1 MTAAPAD
8 ADRVRATSGPPPAE
22 GRLLREAV
30 RRGRGPAALVLVA
43 TALGAA
49 AAVTLPLALGRAVDL
64 LITRADAG
72 FWVLLCT
79 ALIATEVATDALVA
93 RTGGRTGAATT
104 AWLRRRALAGF
115 LAAPPAASAGTG
127 LPTRLTANALDAGTA
142 PVAAATAAAAGL
154 APLGGLAGLFLV
166 DPWAGAAF
174 VCGVPLLLLILRA
187 LLRDGRAALTTYQ
200 EEQGRM
206 ARLLTGA
213 LTGAATIAAAGTVR
227 AEEYRVLAPL
237 AGMRAAGERTWRVQ
251 GRAAGLSGALM
262 PLLVAAVLAVGGV
275 RLVAGHLTPGDLLAL
290 SRYAVLAA
298 GAGALAGALN
308 GWVRAKAGTAR
319 VETVTTLT
327 PAPYGTRDLPARGD
341 GTLALRGV
349 HVTRDGVPLLD
360 DITLTLPGGTT
371 TAVVGP
377 SGAGKSLLAA
387 VAGRLTDPDQ
397 GTVHLDGTDLR
408 TLSATTLR
416 HAVAY
421 AFERPALFGTTVAD
435 AVACGPLPDAAL
447 HQALRRAAA
456 DTFTNRLPLGPH
468 TPLPEAPL
476 SGGELQRL
484 GLARA
489 FTRPARLL
497 ILDDATSSLDTVT
510 THLVDRALTES
521 PGTRLTITHR
531 LTAAA
536 RADQVVWLDGGRVR
550 GTGPHSALWRDPAYR
565 AVFGRGVG
573 SGAGG
578 GTGADPGADPG
589 AGAGPGTRADTVT
602 RADTGT
608 GAGARMRTD
617 VRTDVPTDVRTVVP
631 TDVRADGPTETP
643 ADIHTDPRVDTGTG
657 TGTGTAE

>member
-8 ADRVRATSGPPPAE
+8 AARARATPAPPPAE

-30 RRGRGPAALVLVA
+30 RRGRGPAALVLAA

-64 LITRADAG
+64 LIARADAG
-72 FWVLLCT
+72 SWVLLCT

-115 LAAPPAASAGTG
+115 LAAPPAATTGTG

-174 VCGVPLLLLILRA
+174 VCGVPLLLLLILRA

-213 LTGAATIAAAGTVR
+213 LSGAATIAAAGTVR
-227 AEEYRVLAPL
+227 AEERRVLAPL

-319 VETVTTLT
+319 VETVTALPPT
-327 PAPYGTRDLPARGD
+327 PHGTRDLPPHGD
-341 GTLALRGV
+341 GTLALHGV

-360 DITLTLPGGTT
+360 SVTLTLPGGTT
-371 TAVVGP
+371 TALVGP
-377 SGAGKSLLAA
+377 SGSGKSLLAA

-397 GTVHLDGTDLR
+397 GTVLLDGTDLR
-408 TLSATTLR
+408 TLSADALR

-421 AFERPALFGTTVAD
+421 AFERPALFGATIAH
-435 AVACGPLPDAAL
+435 AVACGPLPEPDL
-447 HQALRRAAA
+447 RRALRRAAA
-456 DTFTNRLPLGPH
+456 DTFTDRLPHGPR

-489 FTRPARLL
+489 FTRPTRLL

-510 THLVDRALTES
+510 AHLVARALTDT

-531 LTAAA
+531 LTTAAQS
-536 RADQVVWLDGGRVR
+536 DQVVWLDRGRIR
-550 GTGPHSALWRDPAYR
+550 GTGPHSVLWRDPAYR
-565 AVFGRGVG
+565 AVFGA
-573 SGAGG
+573 GAGG
-578 GTGADPGADPG
+578 D
-589 AGAGPGTRADTVT
+589 AGAGADTVT
-602 RADTGT
+602 DTG
-608 GAGARMRTD
+608 ARRRSD
-617 VRTDVPTDVRTVVP
+617 VRTDVSNDVRT
-631 TDVRADGPTETP
+631 ELP
-643 ADIHTDPRVDTGTG
+643 ADMRTDLHTGIRTDPRVDTGTG
-657 TGTGTAE
+657 AAE

>member
-1 MTAAPAD
+1 MIAAPAD
-8 ADRVRATSGPPPAE
+8 VGRAPTTPGPPPAE

-30 RRGRGPAALVLVA
+30 RRGRAPAALVLVA

-64 LITRADAG
+64 LIARADAG

-115 LAAPPAASAGTG
+115 LAAPPAATTGTG

-187 LLRDGRAALTTYQ
+187 LLRDGRAALTAYQ

-206 ARLLTGA
+206 ARLLTGG
-213 LTGAATIAAAGTVR
+213 LSGAATIAAAGTVR
-227 AEEYRVLAPL
+227 AEERRVLAPL

-319 VETVTTLT
+319 LETVTTLPRT
-327 PAPYGTRDLPARGD
+327 PYGTRDLPPHGD
-341 GTLALRGV
+341 GTLTLRGV

-360 DITLTLPGGTT
+360 SVTLSLPGGTT
-371 TAVVGP
+371 TAVVGR

-387 VAGRLTDPDQ
+387 VAGRLTDPDE

-408 TLSATTLR
+408 TLSADALR

-421 AFERPALFGTTVAD
+421 AFERPALFGATIAD
-435 AVACGPLPDAAL
+435 AVAVGPLPDADLRRAL
-447 HQALRRAAA
+447 HRAAA
-456 DTFTNRLPLGPH
+456 DTFTDRLPLGPR
-468 TPLPEAPL
+468 TPLPDAPL

-510 THLVDRALTES
+510 AHLVDRTLTEA

-531 LTAAA
+531 LSVAA

-550 GTGPHSALWRDPAYR
+550 GIGPHAALWRNPAYR
-565 AVFGRGVG
+565 AVFG
-573 SGAGG
+573 A
-578 GTGADPGADPG
+578 G
-589 AGAGPGTRADTVT
+589 AGAGAGAGVGADASADSGTGTGTRMRTELPTVT
-602 RADTGT
+602 RTDAPTEI
-608 GAGARMRTD
+608 RTD
-617 VRTDVPTDVRTVVP
+617 MPAN
-631 TDVRADGPTETP
+631 VRADMR
-643 ADIHTDPRVDTGTG
+643 ADMRTDPRVDNGTG
-657 TGTGTAE
+657 AVE

>member
-8 ADRVRATSGPPPAE
+8 VGRAPATPGPPPAE

-30 RRGRGPAALVLVA
+30 RRGRAPAALVLVA

-64 LITRADAG
+64 LIARADAG

-115 LAAPPAASAGTG
+115 LAAPPAATTGTG

-187 LLRDGRAALTTYQ
+187 LLRDGRAALTAYQ

-206 ARLLTGA
+206 ARLLTGG
-213 LTGAATIAAAGTVR
+213 LSGAATIAAAGTVR
-227 AEEYRVLAPL
+227 AEERRVLAPL

-319 VETVTTLT
+319 LETVTTLPRT
-327 PAPYGTRDLPARGD
+327 PYGTRDLPPHGD
-341 GTLALRGV
+341 GTLTLHGV

-360 DITLTLPGGTT
+360 SVTLSLPGGTT
-371 TAVVGP
+371 TAVVGR

-387 VAGRLTDPDQ
+387 VAGRLTDPDE

-408 TLSATTLR
+408 TLSADALR

-421 AFERPALFGTTVAD
+421 AFERPALFGATIAD
-435 AVACGPLPDAAL
+435 AVAVGPLPDADLRRAL
-447 HQALRRAAA
+447 HRAAA
-456 DTFTNRLPLGPH
+456 DTFTDRLPLGPR
-468 TPLPEAPL
+468 TPLPEALL

-510 THLVDRALTES
+510 AHLVDRTLTEA

-531 LTAAA
+531 LSVAA

-550 GTGPHSALWRDPAYR
+550 GIGPHAALWRDPAYR
-565 AVFGRGVG
+565 AVFG
-573 SGAGG
+573 A
-578 GTGADPGADPG
+578 G
-589 AGAGPGTRADTVT
+589 AGAGAGAGVGADASADSGTGTGTRMRTELPTVT
-602 RADTGT
+602 RTDAPTEI
-608 GAGARMRTD
+608 RTD
-617 VRTDVPTDVRTVVP
+617 MPAN
-631 TDVRADGPTETP
+631 VRADMR
-643 ADIHTDPRVDTGTG
+643 ADMRTDPRVDNGTG
-657 TGTGTAE
+657 AVE

>member
-8 ADRVRATSGPPPAE
+8 AVRARATPAPPPPE

-30 RRGRGPAALVLVA
+30 RRGRAPAALVLAA

-64 LITRADAG
+64 LIARADAG

-115 LAAPPAASAGTG
+115 LAAPPAATTGTG

-187 LLRDGRAALTTYQ
+187 LLRDGRAALTAYQ

-213 LTGAATIAAAGTVR
+213 LSGAATIAAAGTVR
-227 AEEYRVLAPL
+227 AEERRVLAPL

-319 VETVTTLT
+319 LETVTALPPTT
-327 PAPYGTRDLPARGD
+327 YGTRDLPPHGD
-341 GTLALRGV
+341 GTLTLRGV

-360 DITLTLPGGTT
+360 SVTLTLPGGTT
-371 TAVVGP
+371 TAVVGR

-387 VAGRLTDPDQ
+387 VAGRLADPDE

-408 TLSATTLR
+408 TLSTDALR

-435 AVACGPLPDAAL
+435 AVAVGPLRDADLRRAL
-447 HQALRRAAA
+447 HRAAA
-456 DTFTNRLPLGPH
+456 DTFTDRLPLGPH

-510 THLVDRALTES
+510 AHLVARTLTEA

-531 LTAAA
+531 LSVAAQ
-536 RADQVVWLDGGRVR
+536 ADRVVWLDGGRVR
-550 GTGPHSALWRDPAYR
+550 GIGLHSALWRDAAYR
-565 AVFGRGVG
+565 AVFGAGA
-573 SGAGG
+573 GAGG
-578 GTGADPGADPG
+578 GAGGG
-589 AGAGPGTRADTVT
+589 AGVDVG
-602 RADTGT
+602 TGT
-608 GAGARMRTD
+608 GVHVRDMPTD
-617 VRTDVPTDVRTVVP
+617 VRTDMPTDVPTDVP
-631 TDVRADGPTETP
+631 TDTR
-643 ADIHTDPRVDTGTG
+643 TDTRTDTGTG
-657 TGTGTAE
+657 AAE

>member
-8 ADRVRATSGPPPAE
+8 AARARATPAPPPAE

-30 RRGRGPAALVLVA
+30 RRGRGPAALVLAA

-64 LITRADAG
+64 LIARADAG
-72 FWVLLCT
+72 SWVLLCT

-115 LAAPPAASAGTG
+115 LAAPPAATTGTG

-174 VCGVPLLLLILRA
+174 VCGVPLLLLLILRA

-213 LTGAATIAAAGTVR
+213 LTGAATIAAARTVR
-227 AEEYRVLAPL
+227 AEERRVLAPL

-319 VETVTTLT
+319 VETVTALPPT
-327 PAPYGTRDLPARGD
+327 PHGTRDLPPHGD
-341 GTLALRGV
+341 GTLALHGV

-360 DITLTLPGGTT
+360 SVTLTLPGGTT
-371 TAVVGP
+371 TALVGP
-377 SGAGKSLLAA
+377 SGSGKSLLAA

-397 GTVHLDGTDLR
+397 GTVLLDGTDLR
-408 TLSATTLR
+408 TLSADALR

-421 AFERPALFGTTVAD
+421 AFERPALFGATIAD
-435 AVACGPLPDAAL
+435 AVACGPLPEPDLRRAL
-447 HQALRRAAA
+447 CRAAA
-456 DTFTNRLPLGPH
+456 DTFTDRLPHGPR

-489 FTRPARLL
+489 FTRPTRLL

-510 THLVDRALTES
+510 AHLVARALTDT

-531 LTAAA
+531 LTTAAQS
-536 RADQVVWLDGGRVR
+536 DQVVWLDGGRIR
-550 GTGPHSALWRDPAYR
+550 GTGPHSVLWRDPAYR
-565 AVFGRGVG
+565 AVFGA
-573 SGAGG
+573 GAGG
-578 GTGADPGADPG
+578 D
-589 AGAGPGTRADTVT
+589 AGAGADTVT
-602 RADTGT
+602 DTG
-608 GAGARMRTD
+608 ARRRSD
-617 VRTDVPTDVRTVVP
+617 VRTDVSNDVRT
-631 TDVRADGPTETP
+631 ELP
-643 ADIHTDPRVDTGTG
+643 ADMRTDLHTGIRTDPRVDTGTG
-657 TGTGTAE
+657 AAE

>member
-8 ADRVRATSGPPPAE
+8 VGRAPATPGPPPAE

-30 RRGRGPAALVLVA
+30 RRGRAPAALVLVA

-64 LITRADAG
+64 LIARADAG

-115 LAAPPAASAGTG
+115 LAAPPAATTGTG

-187 LLRDGRAALTTYQ
+187 LLRDGRAALTAYQ

-206 ARLLTGA
+206 ARLLTGG
-213 LTGAATIAAAGTVR
+213 LSGAATIAAAGTVR
-227 AEEYRVLAPL
+227 AEERRVLAPL

-319 VETVTTLT
+319 LETVTTLPRT
-327 PAPYGTRDLPARGD
+327 PYGTRDLPPHGD
-341 GTLALRGV
+341 GTLTLHGV

-360 DITLTLPGGTT
+360 SVTLSLPGGTT
-371 TAVVGP
+371 TAVVGR

-387 VAGRLTDPDQ
+387 VAGRLTDPDE

-408 TLSATTLR
+408 TLSADALR

-421 AFERPALFGTTVAD
+421 AFERPALFGATIAD
-435 AVACGPLPDAAL
+435 AVAVGPLPDADLRRAL
-447 HQALRRAAA
+447 HRAAA
-456 DTFTNRLPLGPH
+456 DTFTDRLPLGPR
-468 TPLPEAPL
+468 TPLPEALL

-510 THLVDRALTES
+510 AHLVDRTLTEA

-531 LTAAA
+531 LSVAA

-550 GTGPHSALWRDPAYR
+550 GIGPHAALWRDPAYR
-565 AVFGRGVG
+565 AVFG
-573 SGAGG
+573 A
-578 GTGADPGADPG
+578 G
-589 AGAGPGTRADTVT
+589 AGAGAGVGADAS
-602 RADTGT
+602 ADSGTGT
-608 GAGARMRTD
+608 GTRMRTELPTD
-617 VRTDVPTDVRTVVP
+617 TRTDAPTEIRTDMP
-631 TDVRADGPTETP
+631 ANVRADMR
-643 ADIHTDPRVDTGTG
+643 ADMRTDPRVDSGTG
-657 TGTGTAE
+657 AVE

>member
-1 MTAAPAD
+1 MIAAPAD
-8 ADRVRATSGPPPAE
+8 VGRAPATPGPPPAE

-30 RRGRGPAALVLVA
+30 RRGRAPAALVLVA

-64 LITRADAG
+64 LIARADAG

-115 LAAPPAASAGTG
+115 LAAPPAATTGTG

-187 LLRDGRAALTTYQ
+187 LLRDGRAALTAYQ

-213 LTGAATIAAAGTVR
+213 LSGAATIAAAGTVR
-227 AEEYRVLAPL
+227 AEERRVLAPL

-319 VETVTTLT
+319 LETVTTLPRT
-327 PAPYGTRDLPARGD
+327 PYGTRDLPPHGD
-341 GTLALRGV
+341 GTLTLRGV

-360 DITLTLPGGTT
+360 SVTLSLPGGTT
-371 TAVVGP
+371 TAVVGR

-387 VAGRLTDPDQ
+387 VAGRLTDPDE

-408 TLSATTLR
+408 TLSADALR

-421 AFERPALFGTTVAD
+421 AFERPALFGATIAD
-435 AVACGPLPDAAL
+435 AVAVGPLPDADLRRAL
-447 HQALRRAAA
+447 HRAAA
-456 DTFTNRLPLGPH
+456 DTFTDRLPLGPR

-497 ILDDATSSLDTVT
+497 ILDDATSSLDTIT
-510 THLVDRALTES
+510 AHLVDRTLTEAS
-521 PGTRLTITHR
+521 GTRLTITHR
-531 LTAAA
+531 LSVAA

-550 GTGPHSALWRDPAYR
+550 GIGPHSALWRNPAYR
-565 AVFGRGVG
+565 AVFG
-573 SGAGG
+573 A
-578 GTGADPGADPG
+578 G
-589 AGAGPGTRADTVT
+589 AGAGAGVGADAS
-602 RADTGT
+602 ADSGTGT
-608 GAGARMRTD
+608 GTRMRTELPTD
-617 VRTDVPTDVRTVVP
+617 TRTDAPTEIRTDMP
-631 TDVRADGPTETP
+631 ANVRADMR
-643 ADIHTDPRVDTGTG
+643 ADMRTDPRVDNGTG
-657 TGTGTAE
+657 AVE

>member
-1 MTAAPAD
+1 
-8 ADRVRATSGPPPAE
+8 
-22 GRLLREAV
+22 
-30 RRGRGPAALVLVA
+30 
-43 TALGAA
+43 
-49 AAVTLPLALGRAVDL
+49 
-64 LITRADAG
+64 
-72 FWVLLCT
+72 
-79 ALIATEVATDALVA
+79 
-93 RTGGRTGAATT
+93 
-104 AWLRRRALAGF
+104 
-115 LAAPPAASAGTG
+115 
-127 LPTRLTANALDAGTA
+127 ALDAGTA

-227 AEEYRVLAPL
+227 AEERRVLAPL

-275 RLVAGHLTPGDLLAL
+275 RLVAGHLTPGDLLSL

-319 VETVTTLT
+319 VETVTTLPPT
-327 PAPYGTRDLPARGD
+327 PYGTRDLPPDGD
-341 GTLALRGV
+341 GTLTLRGV

-360 DITLTLPGGTT
+360 SVTLTLPGGTT
-371 TAVVGP
+371 TALVGP

-387 VAGRLTDPDQ
+387 VAGRLTEPDE
-397 GTVHLDGTDLR
+397 GTVLLDGTDLR
-408 TLSATTLR
+408 TLSADALR
-416 HAVAY
+416 RAVAY
-421 AFERPALFGTTVAD
+421 AFERPALFGTTIAD
-435 AVACGPLPDAAL
+435 AVACGPLPEPDL
-447 HQALRRAAA
+447 RRALRRAAA
-456 DTFTNRLPLGPH
+456 DTFTNRLPHGTR
-468 TPLPEAPL
+468 TPLPAAPL

-489 FTRPARLL
+489 FTRPTRLL

-510 THLVDRALTES
+510 AHLVTRALTDT
-521 PGTRLTITHR
+521 PGTRLTVTHR
-531 LTAAA
+531 LTTAAQS
-536 RADQVVWLDGGRVR
+536 DQVIWLDAGRVR

-565 AVFGRGVG
+565 AVFG
-573 SGAGG
+573 A
-578 GTGADPGADPG
+578 G
-589 AGAGPGTRADTVT
+589 AGAGVGGGAGAGAGVDN
-602 RADTGT
+602 GT
-608 GAGARMRTD
+608 GA
-617 VRTDVPTDVRTVVP
+617 
-631 TDVRADGPTETP
+631 
-643 ADIHTDPRVDTGTG
+643 
-657 TGTGTAE
+657 AE

>member
-1 MTAAPAD
+1 MIAAPAD
-8 ADRVRATSGPPPAE
+8 VGRAPTTPGPPPAE

-30 RRGRGPAALVLVA
+30 RRGRAPAALVLVA

-64 LITRADAG
+64 LIARADAG

-115 LAAPPAASAGTG
+115 LAAPPAATTGTG

-187 LLRDGRAALTTYQ
+187 LLRDGRAALTAYQ

-206 ARLLTGA
+206 ARLLTGG
-213 LTGAATIAAAGTVR
+213 LSGAATIAAAGTVR
-227 AEEYRVLAPL
+227 AEERRVLAPL

-319 VETVTTLT
+319 LETVTTLPRT
-327 PAPYGTRDLPARGD
+327 PYGTRDLPPHGD
-341 GTLALRGV
+341 GTLTLRGV

-360 DITLTLPGGTT
+360 SVTLSLPGGTT
-371 TAVVGP
+371 TAVVGR

-387 VAGRLTDPDQ
+387 VAGRLTDPDE

-408 TLSATTLR
+408 TLSADALR

-421 AFERPALFGTTVAD
+421 AFERPALFGATIAD
-435 AVACGPLPDAAL
+435 AVAVGPLPDANLRRAL
-447 HQALRRAAA
+447 HRAAA
-456 DTFTNRLPLGPH
+456 DTFTDRLPLGPR

-510 THLVDRALTES
+510 AHLVDRTLTEA

-531 LTAAA
+531 LSVAA

-550 GTGPHSALWRDPAYR
+550 GIGPHAALRRDPAYR
-565 AVFGRGVG
+565 AVFG
-573 SGAGG
+573 A
-578 GTGADPGADPG
+578 G
-589 AGAGPGTRADTVT
+589 AGADAD
-602 RADTGT
+602 ADASADSGTGT
-608 GAGARMRTD
+608 GTRMRTELPTD
-617 VRTDVPTDVRTVVP
+617 TRTDAPTEIRTDMPANVRTDM
-631 TDVRADGPTETP
+631 RADMR
-643 ADIHTDPRVDTGTG
+643 ADMRTDPRVDSGTG
-657 TGTGTAE
+657 AVE

>member
-1 MTAAPAD
+1 MIAAPAD
-8 ADRVRATSGPPPAE
+8 VGRAPTTPGPPPAE

-30 RRGRGPAALVLVA
+30 RRGRAPAALVLVA

-64 LITRADAG
+64 LIARADAG

-115 LAAPPAASAGTG
+115 LAAPPAATTGTG

-187 LLRDGRAALTTYQ
+187 LLRDGRAALTAYQ

-206 ARLLTGA
+206 ARLLTGG
-213 LTGAATIAAAGTVR
+213 LSGAATIAAAGTVR
-227 AEEYRVLAPL
+227 AEERRVLAPL

-319 VETVTTLT
+319 LETVTTLPRT
-327 PAPYGTRDLPARGD
+327 PYGTRDLPPHGD
-341 GTLALRGV
+341 GTLTLRGV

-360 DITLTLPGGTT
+360 SVTLSLPGGTT
-371 TAVVGP
+371 TAVVGR

-387 VAGRLTDPDQ
+387 VAGRLTDPDE

-408 TLSATTLR
+408 TLSADALR

-421 AFERPALFGTTVAD
+421 AFERPALFGATIAD
-435 AVACGPLPDAAL
+435 AVAVGPLPDADLRRAL
-447 HQALRRAAA
+447 HRAAA
-456 DTFTNRLPLGPH
+456 DTFTDRLPLGPR

-510 THLVDRALTES
+510 AHLVDRTLTEA

-531 LTAAA
+531 LSVAA

-550 GTGPHSALWRDPAYR
+550 GIGPHAALWRNPAYR
-565 AVFGRGVG
+565 AVFG
-573 SGAGG
+573 A
-578 GTGADPGADPG
+578 G
-589 AGAGPGTRADTVT
+589 AGAGAGAGVGADASADSGTGTGTRMRTELPTVT
-602 RADTGT
+602 RTDAPTEI
-608 GAGARMRTD
+608 RTD
-617 VRTDVPTDVRTVVP
+617 MPAN
-631 TDVRADGPTETP
+631 VRADMR
-643 ADIHTDPRVDTGTG
+643 ADMRTDPRVDNGTG
-657 TGTGTAE
+657 AVE

>member
-8 ADRVRATSGPPPAE
+8 VGRAPATPGPPPAE

-30 RRGRGPAALVLVA
+30 RRGRAPAALVLVA

-64 LITRADAG
+64 LIARADAG

-93 RTGGRTGAATT
+93 RTSGRTGAATT

-115 LAAPPAASAGTG
+115 LAAPPAATTGTG

-187 LLRDGRAALTTYQ
+187 LLRDGRAALTAYQ

-206 ARLLTGA
+206 ARLLTGG
-213 LTGAATIAAAGTVR
+213 LSGAATIAAAGTVR
-227 AEEYRVLAPL
+227 AEERRVLAPL

-319 VETVTTLT
+319 LETVTTLPRT
-327 PAPYGTRDLPARGD
+327 PYGTRDLPPHGD
-341 GTLALRGV
+341 GTLTLRGV

-360 DITLTLPGGTT
+360 SVTLSLPGGTT
-371 TAVVGP
+371 TAVVGR

-387 VAGRLTDPDQ
+387 VAGRLTDPDE

-408 TLSATTLR
+408 TLSADALR

-421 AFERPALFGTTVAD
+421 AFERPALFGATIAD
-435 AVACGPLPDAAL
+435 AVAVGPLPDADLRRAL
-447 HQALRRAAA
+447 HRAAA
-456 DTFTNRLPLGPH
+456 DTFTDRLPLGPR
-468 TPLPEAPL
+468 TPLPEALL

-510 THLVDRALTES
+510 AHLVDRTLTEA

-531 LTAAA
+531 LSVAA

-550 GTGPHSALWRDPAYR
+550 GIGPHAALWRDPAYR
-565 AVFGRGVG
+565 AVFG
-573 SGAGG
+573 A
-578 GTGADPGADPG
+578 G
-589 AGAGPGTRADTVT
+589 AGAGAGVGADAS
-602 RADTGT
+602 ADSGTGT
-608 GAGARMRTD
+608 GTRMRTELPTD
-617 VRTDVPTDVRTVVP
+617 TRTDAPTEIRTDMP
-631 TDVRADGPTETP
+631 ANVRADMR
-643 ADIHTDPRVDTGTG
+643 TDPRVDSGTG
-657 TGTGTAE
+657 AVE

>member
-8 ADRVRATSGPPPAE
+8 AARARATPAPPPAE

-30 RRGRGPAALVLVA
+30 RRGRGPAALVLAA

-64 LITRADAG
+64 LIARADAG
-72 FWVLLCT
+72 SWVLLCT

-115 LAAPPAASAGTG
+115 LAAPPAATTGTG

-213 LTGAATIAAAGTVR
+213 LSGAATIAAAGTVR
-227 AEEYRVLAPL
+227 AEERRVVAPL

-251 GRAAGLSGALM
+251 GRAAGLSGVLM

-319 VETVTTLT
+319 VETVTALP
-327 PAPYGTRDLPARGD
+327 PAPHGTRDLPPHGD
-341 GTLALRGV
+341 GTLALHGV

-360 DITLTLPGGTT
+360 SVTLTLPGGTT
-371 TAVVGP
+371 TALVGP
-377 SGAGKSLLAA
+377 SGSGKSLLAA

-397 GTVHLDGTDLR
+397 GTVLLDGTDLR
-408 TLSATTLR
+408 TLSADALR

-421 AFERPALFGTTVAD
+421 AFERPALFGATIAD
-435 AVACGPLPDAAL
+435 AVACGPLPEPEL
-447 HQALRRAAA
+447 RRALRRAAA
-456 DTFTNRLPLGPH
+456 DTFTDRLPHGPR

-489 FTRPARLL
+489 FTRPTRLL

-510 THLVDRALTES
+510 AHLVARALTDT

-531 LTAAA
+531 LTTAAQS
-536 RADQVVWLDGGRVR
+536 DQVVWLDGGRIR
-550 GTGPHSALWRDPAYR
+550 GTGPHSVLWRDPAYR
-565 AVFGRGVG
+565 AVFAAGT
-573 SGAGG
+573 GAGG
-578 GTGADPGADPG
+578 D
-589 AGAGPGTRADTVT
+589 AGAGADTVT
-602 RADTGT
+602 DTG
-608 GAGARMRTD
+608 ARRRSD
-617 VRTDVPTDVRTVVP
+617 VRTDVTSDVRTELP
-631 TDVRADGPTETP
+631 TDMRT
-643 ADIHTDPRVDTGTG
+643 DIHTGIRTDPRVDTGTG
-657 TGTGTAE
+657 AAE

>member
-227 AEEYRVLAPL
+227 AEEHRVLAPL

-327 PAPYGTRDLPARGD
+327 PTPYGTRDLPARGD

-349 HVTRDGVPLLD
+349 HVTRDGVPFLD
-360 DITLTLPGGTT
+360 DITLILPGGTT

-510 THLVDRALTES
+510 AHLVDRALTES

-578 GTGADPGADPG
+578 GAG
-589 AGAGPGTRADTVT
+589 AGAGADAG
-602 RADTGT
+602 AD
-608 GAGARMRTD
+608 AGARMRTD

-631 TDVRADGPTETP
+631 TDVPTDVRADGPTETP
-643 ADIHTDPRVDTGTG
+643 ADIHTDPQVDTGTG

>member
-8 ADRVRATSGPPPAE
+8 AARARATPAPPPAE

-30 RRGRGPAALVLVA
+30 RRGRGPAALVLAA

-64 LITRADAG
+64 LIARADAG
-72 FWVLLCT
+72 SWVLLCT

-115 LAAPPAASAGTG
+115 LAAPPAATTGTG

-187 LLRDGRAALTTYQ
+187 LLRDGRAALTMYQ

-213 LTGAATIAAAGTVR
+213 LSGAATIAAAGTVR
-227 AEEYRVLAPL
+227 AEERRVLAPL

-319 VETVTTLT
+319 VETVTALPPT
-327 PAPYGTRDLPARGD
+327 PHGTRDLPPHGD
-341 GTLALRGV
+341 GTLALHGV

-360 DITLTLPGGTT
+360 SVTLTLPGGTT
-371 TAVVGP
+371 TALVGP
-377 SGAGKSLLAA
+377 SGSGKSLLAA

-397 GTVHLDGTDLR
+397 GTVLLDGTDLR
-408 TLSATTLR
+408 TLSADALR

-421 AFERPALFGTTVAD
+421 AFERPALFGATIAD
-435 AVACGPLPDAAL
+435 AVACGPLPEPEL
-447 HQALRRAAA
+447 RRALRRAAA
-456 DTFTNRLPLGPH
+456 DTFTDRLPHGPR

-489 FTRPARLL
+489 FTRPTRLL

-510 THLVDRALTES
+510 AHLVARALTDT

-531 LTAAA
+531 LTTAAQS
-536 RADQVVWLDGGRVR
+536 DQVVWLDGGRIR
-550 GTGPHSALWRDPAYR
+550 GTGPHSVLWRDPAYR
-565 AVFGRGVG
+565 AVFGA
-573 SGAGG
+573 GAGG
-578 GTGADPGADPG
+578 D
-589 AGAGPGTRADTVT
+589 AGAGADTVT
-602 RADTGT
+602 DTG
-608 GAGARMRTD
+608 ARRRSD
-617 VRTDVPTDVRTVVP
+617 VRTDVSNDVRT
-631 TDVRADGPTETP
+631 ELP
-643 ADIHTDPRVDTGTG
+643 ADMRTDLHTGIRTDPRVDTGTG
-657 TGTGTAE
+657 AAE

>member
-1 MTAAPAD
+1 MIAAPAD
-8 ADRVRATSGPPPAE
+8 VGRAPTTPGPPPAE

-30 RRGRGPAALVLVA
+30 RRGRAPAALVLVA

-64 LITRADAG
+64 LIARADAG

-115 LAAPPAASAGTG
+115 LAAPPAATTGTG

-187 LLRDGRAALTTYQ
+187 LLRDGRAALTAYQ

-206 ARLLTGA
+206 ARLLTGG
-213 LTGAATIAAAGTVR
+213 LSGAATIAAAGTVR
-227 AEEYRVLAPL
+227 AEERRVLAPL

-319 VETVTTLT
+319 LETVTTLPRT
-327 PAPYGTRDLPARGD
+327 PYGTRDLPPHGD
-341 GTLALRGV
+341 GTLTLRGV

-360 DITLTLPGGTT
+360 SVTLSLPGGTT
-371 TAVVGP
+371 TAVVGR

-387 VAGRLTDPDQ
+387 VAGRLTDPDE

-408 TLSATTLR
+408 TLSADALR

-421 AFERPALFGTTVAD
+421 AFERPALFGATIAD
-435 AVACGPLPDAAL
+435 AVAVGPLPDADLRRAL
-447 HQALRRAAA
+447 HRAAA
-456 DTFTNRLPLGPH
+456 DTFTDRLPLGPR

-510 THLVDRALTES
+510 AHLVDRTLTEA

-531 LTAAA
+531 LSVAA

-550 GTGPHSALWRDPAYR
+550 GIGPHAALWRNPAYR
-565 AVFGRGVG
+565 AVFG
-573 SGAGG
+573 A
-578 GTGADPGADPG
+578 G
-589 AGAGPGTRADTVT
+589 AGAGAGVGADASADSGTGTGTRMRTELPTVT
-602 RADTGT
+602 RTDAPTEI
-608 GAGARMRTD
+608 RTD
-617 VRTDVPTDVRTVVP
+617 MPAN
-631 TDVRADGPTETP
+631 VRADMR
-643 ADIHTDPRVDTGTG
+643 ADMRTDPRVDNGTG
-657 TGTGTAE
+657 AVE

>member
-8 ADRVRATSGPPPAE
+8 VGRAPATPGPPPAE

-30 RRGRGPAALVLVA
+30 RRGRAPAALVLVA

-64 LITRADAG
+64 LIARADAG

-115 LAAPPAASAGTG
+115 LAAPPAATTGTG

-187 LLRDGRAALTTYQ
+187 LLRDGRAALTAYQ

-206 ARLLTGA
+206 ARLLTGG
-213 LTGAATIAAAGTVR
+213 LSGAATIAAAGTVR
-227 AEEYRVLAPL
+227 AEERRVLAPL

-319 VETVTTLT
+319 LETVTTLPRT
-327 PAPYGTRDLPARGD
+327 PYGTRDLPPHGD
-341 GTLALRGV
+341 GTLTLHGV

-360 DITLTLPGGTT
+360 SVTLSLPGGTT
-371 TAVVGP
+371 TAVVGR

-387 VAGRLTDPDQ
+387 VAGRLTDPDE

-408 TLSATTLR
+408 TLSADALR

-421 AFERPALFGTTVAD
+421 AFERPALFGATIAD
-435 AVACGPLPDAAL
+435 AVAVGPLPDADLRRAL
-447 HQALRRAAA
+447 HRAAA
-456 DTFTNRLPLGPH
+456 DTFTDRLPLGPR

-510 THLVDRALTES
+510 AHLVDRTLTEA

-531 LTAAA
+531 LSVAA

-550 GTGPHSALWRDPAYR
+550 GIGPHAALWRNPAYR
-565 AVFGRGVG
+565 AVFG
-573 SGAGG
+573 A
-578 GTGADPGADPG
+578 G
-589 AGAGPGTRADTVT
+589 AGAGVGADASADSGTGTGTRMRTELPTVT
-602 RADTGT
+602 RTDTPT
-608 GAGARMRTD
+608 EIRTD
-617 VRTDVPTDVRTVVP
+617 MPAN
-631 TDVRADGPTETP
+631 VRADMR
-643 ADIHTDPRVDTGTG
+643 ADMRTDPRVDSGTG
-657 TGTGTAE
+657 AVE

>member
-8 ADRVRATSGPPPAE
+8 VGRAPATPAPPPAE

-30 RRGRGPAALVLVA
+30 RRGRAPAALVLVA

-64 LITRADAG
+64 LIARADAG

-115 LAAPPAASAGTG
+115 LAAPPAATTGTG

-142 PVAAATAAAAGL
+142 PVAAATATAAGL

-187 LLRDGRAALTTYQ
+187 LLRDGRAALTAYQ

-213 LTGAATIAAAGTVR
+213 LSGAATVAAAGTVR
-227 AEEYRVLAPL
+227 AEERRVLAPL

-275 RLVAGHLTPGDLLAL
+275 RLVAGHLTPGGLLAL

-319 VETVTTLT
+319 LETVTTLPRT
-327 PAPYGTRDLPARGD
+327 PYGTRDLPPHGD
-341 GTLALRGV
+341 GTLTLRGV

-360 DITLTLPGGTT
+360 SVTLSLPGGTT
-371 TAVVGP
+371 TAVVGR

-387 VAGRLTDPDQ
+387 VAGRLTDPDE

-408 TLSATTLR
+408 TLSADALR

-421 AFERPALFGTTVAD
+421 AFERPALFGATIAD
-435 AVACGPLPDAAL
+435 AVAVGPLPDADLRRAL
-447 HQALRRAAA
+447 HRAAA
-456 DTFTNRLPLGPH
+456 DTFTDRLPLGPR

-497 ILDDATSSLDTVT
+497 ILDDATSSLDTIT
-510 THLVDRALTES
+510 AHLVDRTLTEA

-531 LTAAA
+531 LSVAA

-550 GTGPHSALWRDPAYR
+550 GIGPHSALWRDAAYR
-565 AVFGRGVG
+565 AVFGA
-573 SGAGG
+573 GAGG
-578 GTGADPGADPG
+578 DAGADASADFG
-589 AGAGPGTRADTVT
+589 
-602 RADTGT
+602 TGT
-608 GAGARMRTD
+608 GTRMRTELPAD
-617 VRTDVPTDVRTVVP
+617 TRTDAPTETRTDMPANVRTDMRTDTRT
-631 TDVRADGPTETP
+631 DMR
-643 ADIHTDPRVDTGTG
+643 TDPRVDSGTG
-657 TGTGTAE
+657 AVE

>member
-8 ADRVRATSGPPPAE
+8 VGRAPATPGPPPAE

-30 RRGRGPAALVLVA
+30 RRGRAPAALVLVA

-64 LITRADAG
+64 LIARADAG

-115 LAAPPAASAGTG
+115 LAAPPAATTGTG

-187 LLRDGRAALTTYQ
+187 LLRDGRAALTAYQ

-213 LTGAATIAAAGTVR
+213 LSGAATIAAAGTVR
-227 AEEYRVLAPL
+227 AEERRVLAPL

-319 VETVTTLT
+319 LETVTTLPRT
-327 PAPYGTRDLPARGD
+327 PYGTRDLPPHGD
-341 GTLALRGV
+341 GTLTLRGV
-349 HVTRDGVPLLD
+349 HVTRDGVPLLGSV
-360 DITLTLPGGTT
+360 TLSLPGGTT
-371 TAVVGP
+371 TAVVGR

-387 VAGRLTDPDQ
+387 VAGRLTDPDE

-408 TLSATTLR
+408 TLSADALR

-421 AFERPALFGTTVAD
+421 AFERPALFGATIAD
-435 AVACGPLPDAAL
+435 AVAVGPLPDADLRRAL
-447 HQALRRAAA
+447 HRAAA
-456 DTFTNRLPLGPH
+456 DTFTDRLPLGPR
-468 TPLPEAPL
+468 TPLPEALL

-510 THLVDRALTES
+510 AHLVDRTLTEA

-531 LTAAA
+531 LSVAA

-550 GTGPHSALWRDPAYR
+550 GIGPHSALWRNPAYR
-565 AVFGRGVG
+565 AVFG
-573 SGAGG
+573 A
-578 GTGADPGADPG
+578 G
-589 AGAGPGTRADTVT
+589 AGAGAGVGADAS
-602 RADTGT
+602 ADSGTGT
-608 GAGARMRTD
+608 GTRMRTELPTD
-617 VRTDVPTDVRTVVP
+617 TRTDAPTEIRTDMP
-631 TDVRADGPTETP
+631 ANVRADMR
-643 ADIHTDPRVDTGTG
+643 ADMRTDPRVDNGTG
-657 TGTGTAE
+657 AVE

>member
-8 ADRVRATSGPPPAE
+8 VGRAPATPAPPPAE

-30 RRGRGPAALVLVA
+30 RRGRAPAALVLVA

-64 LITRADAG
+64 LIARSDAG

-115 LAAPPAASAGTG
+115 LAAPPAATTGTG

-187 LLRDGRAALTTYQ
+187 LLRDGRAALTAYQ

-213 LTGAATIAAAGTVR
+213 LSGAATIAAAGTVR
-227 AEEYRVLAPL
+227 AEERRVLAPL

-319 VETVTTLT
+319 LETVTTLPRT
-327 PAPYGTRDLPARGD
+327 PYGTRDLPPHGD
-341 GTLALRGV
+341 GTLTLRGV

-360 DITLTLPGGTT
+360 SVTLSLPGGTT
-371 TAVVGP
+371 TAVVGR

-387 VAGRLTDPDQ
+387 VAGRLTDPDE

-408 TLSATTLR
+408 TLSADALR

-421 AFERPALFGTTVAD
+421 AFERPALFGATIAD
-435 AVACGPLPDAAL
+435 AVAVGPLPDADLHRAL
-447 HQALRRAAA
+447 HRAAA
-456 DTFTNRLPLGPH
+456 DTFTDRLPLGPR

-497 ILDDATSSLDTVT
+497 ILDDATSSLDTIT
-510 THLVDRALTES
+510 AHLVDRTLTEA

-531 LTAAA
+531 LSVAA

-550 GTGPHSALWRDPAYR
+550 GIGPHSALWRDAAYR
-565 AVFGRGVG
+565 AVFG
-573 SGAGG
+573 A
-578 GTGADPGADPG
+578 G
-589 AGAGPGTRADTVT
+589 AGAGAGASADSG
-602 RADTGT
+602 TGT
-608 GAGARMRTD
+608 GTGMRTELPTDTRTDAPTETPTDMPANVRTD
-617 VRTDVPTDVRTVVP
+617 VRTDMRTDMRT
-631 TDVRADGPTETP
+631 G
-643 ADIHTDPRVDTGTG
+643 PRVDSGAG
-657 TGTGTAE
+657 AVE

>member
-8 ADRVRATSGPPPAE
+8 VGRASAPPGPPPAE

-30 RRGRGPAALVLVA
+30 RRGRAPAALVLAA

-49 AAVTLPLALGRAVDL
+49 AAVTLPLALGRAADL
-64 LITRADAG
+64 LIARADAG

-115 LAAPPAASAGTG
+115 LAAPPAATAGSG

-187 LLRDGRAALTTYQ
+187 LLRDGRAALTAYQ

-213 LTGAATIAAAGTVR
+213 LSGAATIAAAGTVR
-227 AEEYRVLAPL
+227 AEERRVLAPL

-319 VETVTTLT
+319 LETVTTLPPT
-327 PAPYGTRDLPARGD
+327 TYGTRDLPPHGD
-341 GTLALRGV
+341 GTLTLHGV

-360 DITLTLPGGTT
+360 AVTLTLPGGTT
-371 TAVVGP
+371 TAVVGR

-387 VAGRLTDPDQ
+387 VAGRLTDPDE

-408 TLSATTLR
+408 ALSTDALR

-421 AFERPALFGTTVAD
+421 AFERPALFGATIAD
-435 AVACGPLPDAAL
+435 AVAVGPLPDAELRRAL
-447 HQALRRAAA
+447 HRAAA
-456 DTFTNRLPLGPH
+456 DTFTDRLPLGPR

-510 THLVDRALTES
+510 THLVARTLTEA

-531 LTAAA
+531 LSVAAQ
-536 RADQVVWLDGGRVR
+536 ADQVVWLDGGRVR
-550 GTGPHSALWRDPAYR
+550 GTGAHSLLWRDAAYR
-565 AVFGRGVG
+565 AVFGA
-573 SGAGG
+573 GAGGGPGAGDRG
-578 GTGADPGADPG
+578 GTGADS
-589 AGAGPGTRADTVT
+589 
-602 RADTGT
+602 GT
-608 GAGARMRTD
+608 GAGAYVRNDVRTDARSDLPTD
-617 VRTDVPTDVRTVVP
+617 VRTDTRI
-631 TDVRADGPTETP
+631 GPQAE
-643 ADIHTDPRVDTGTG
+643 TGTG
-657 TGTGTAE
+657 AAE